1 MNKIED
7 YKIKFKKKKRKGNSP
22 DTTNKTTLHQQLW
35 TALFSCEKL
44 YVSLTLGVSL
54 NSLTLGVSLNSGRA
68 SVLRVCVSFSWVPCT
83 VYETHKYEKREI
95 LL

>member
-7 YKIKFKKKKRKGNSP
+7 YKIKFKKKKKRKGNSP

-54 NSLTLGVSLNSGRA
+54 NSGRA
-68 SVLRVCVSFSWVPCT
+68 SVLHVCVSFSWVLCI